1 MVKYIYIAHP
11 SRHLPITS
19 ILLAK
24 VDTSRSFGQSS
35 HSRLR
40 PTTLRVLLRQE
51 VFPLL
56 LIIPPQ
62 NISKLY
68 VEFGIA
74 EKISALFDKSGGIN
88 VILSKKIDQLQKLV
102 VKIAIVQNTFYS
114 IKEISFIV
122 NNRWPR
128 QRMMGSSTRGGWA
141 CNNMF
146 RIVRQRCEVLSGVFR
161 FL

>member
-1 MVKYIYIAHP
+1 
-11 SRHLPITS
+11 
-19 ILLAK
+19 
-24 VDTSRSFGQSS
+24 
-35 HSRLR
+35 
-40 PTTLRVLLRQE
+40 VLLRYE

-62 NISKLY
+62 NIPKLY

-74 EKISALFDKSGGIN
+74 EEISALFDKSGSIN

-102 VKIAIVQNTFYS
+102 VKIAIVQNTFHS

-122 NNRWPR
+122 SDRLPW
-128 QRMMGSSTRGGWA
+128 QRMMRSSTRRGWA
-141 CNNMF
+141 CNMF
-146 RIVRQRCEVLSGVFR
+146 RIVRQRCEVPSGRMFR